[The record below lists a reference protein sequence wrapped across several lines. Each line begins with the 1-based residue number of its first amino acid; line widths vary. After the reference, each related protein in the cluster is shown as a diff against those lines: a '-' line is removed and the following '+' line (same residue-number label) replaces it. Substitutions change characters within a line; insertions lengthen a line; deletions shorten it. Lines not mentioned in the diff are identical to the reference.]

1 MNRVPIVRIARLTI
15 GVLMIVLVLSACAPA
30 PAPTPIPPPPPT
42 SVPAAAPTSVPAA
55 APTSVPTTAP
65 TVAPATAAPTVPAK
79 PKPAGQLTISDTAD
93 VRTLDPK
100 LLLGR
105 PDQNVLRL
113 MFDSLYHRDDNM
125 KIIPWLATS
134 VENPDDRTWRFHL
147 RKGVK
152 FHNGDDFTAADVKFS
167 IERLLEPDSTLD
179 ARTNVDKVTVVDDY
193 TVDIVTKQPYAAF
206 MTRIVLWHMTDSKYF
221 KAVGAQGFATK
232 PIGTGPYKFVEWVK
246 DERVVMDANP
256 DYWGVPPKIQRVVFK
271 PIPEAA
277 TRTAAL
283 ETGSV
288 DIITTVPPAYVSTA
302 PKGINVVSKAGTSAV
317 YLGLNVKMK
326 PFDDVRVRQAMNYA
340 VDVPTL
346 IKTVLG
352 GQARKMDNPLLP
364 EAFGYTPTPVYTFDL
379 AKAKQLLTDAGYAN
393 GFDMQIDT
401 QPPFKEVAEAVAGQL
416 KTAGIRANV
425 NVMERTALYAK
436 YEPGG
441 SQSFFTSWGNSESD
455 ADGILSKQLWSK
467 RALVYTGY
475 SNPQVDA
482 AIVGGA
488 TTVDPDKRKAF
499 YATAVKIIVD
509 EAPWVF
515 LYNPMDIY
523 SVRSRVQGWV
533 PRADALI
540 NLDNAYVSE

>member
-1 MNRVPIVRIARLTI
+1 MNRVLVARIFALTV
-15 GVLMIVLVLSACAPA
+15 GVLVIMMMLSACAPA
-30 PAPTPIPPPPPT
+30 PAPTPVPPPPT
-42 SVPAAAPTSVPAA
+42 SAPVIAPTSAPITVPTQ
-55 APTSVPTTAP
+55 APPPPTTAP
-65 TVAPATAAPTVPAK
+65 TATAAPTAVPK
-79 PKPAGQLTISDTAD
+79 PKPAGQITISDTAD

-113 MFDSLYHRDDNM
+113 MFDSLYHRDDDM

-134 VENPDDRTWRFHL
+134 YENPDDRTWRFHL

-152 FHNGDDFTAADVKFS
+152 FHNGNDFKANDVKFS

-179 ARTNVDKVTVVDDY
+179 ARVNVEKVVVVDDY

-206 MTRIVLWHMTDSKYF
+206 MTRIVLWHMTDEEYF
-221 KAVGAQGFATK
+221 KQVGAAGFATK
-232 PIGTGPYKFVEWVK
+232 PIGTGPFRFVEWVK
-246 DERVVMDANP
+246 DERVVMEANT
-256 DYWGVPPKIQRVVFK
+256 DYWGVSPKIQRVIFK

-288 DIITTVPPAYVSTA
+288 DIITAVPPAYVSTA

-340 VDVPTL
+340 VDVETL
-346 IKTVLG
+346 VKTVLG

-364 EAFGYTPTPVYTFDL
+364 EAFGYTPTPVYTFNL

-416 KTAGIRANV
+416 KAAGIRANV
-425 NVMERTALYAK
+425 NIMERTALYAK

-441 SQSFFTSWGNSESD
+441 SQAFFTSWGNSESD

-467 RALVYTGY
+467 RAIVYTGY
-475 SNPQVDA
+475 ANAQVDT

-499 YATAVKIIVD
+499 YATAIKIIVD
-509 EAPWVF
+509 EVPWVF

-523 SVRSRVQGWV
+523 GMRSRIKGWV

-540 NLDNAYVSE
+540 NLDNASISE